1 MTTTLKQLTNLPPIL
16 TNTDGA
22 LGTRLYFDNYGVS
35 PVEFASHDVD
45 TTIGFLKSRGFGDQ
59 AANVTA
65 VVLLKQA
72 YLDSMP
78 VQELLDTLKGLQ
90 NLQLSSLV
98 GQILNNNRAPS
109 STLGFKVS
117 TARNEAQVRNII
129 P

>member
-1 MTTTLKQLTNLPPIL
+1 MPTTLTQLTNLPPIT

-22 LGTRLYFDNYGVS
+22 LGTRLYFDNYGIA

-109 STLGFKVS
+109 STLGFKIS
-117 TARNEAQVRNII
+117 TTKNEAQVRNII

>member
-1 MTTTLKQLTNLPPIL
+1 MTTTLKQLTNLPPSL
-16 TNTDGA
+16 VNSDGA
-22 LGTRLYFDNYGVS
+22 LGTRLYFDNYGIA

-45 TTIGFLKSRGFGDQ
+45 TTIGFLKSRGFADQ

-72 YLDSMP
+72 YVDSMP
-78 VQELLDTLKGLQ
+78 VQELLDTLKGLE

-109 STLGFKVS
+109 STLGFKIS
-117 TARNEAQVRNII
+117 TTKNEAQARNII